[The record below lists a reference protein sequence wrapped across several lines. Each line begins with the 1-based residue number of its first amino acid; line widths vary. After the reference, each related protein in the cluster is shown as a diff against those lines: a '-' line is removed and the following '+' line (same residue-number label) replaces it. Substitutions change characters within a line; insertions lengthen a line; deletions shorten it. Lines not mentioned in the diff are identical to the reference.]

1 VTSDP
6 GRRRTWIAAGLL
18 VAAVVAVAVAVARR
32 GGGDGPDPRVPP
44 SLLEIERDG
53 LRWTYHLPS
62 GTEALFDLTT
72 DPRCLRNLAPE
83 RAADADRLRKEA
95 ERREGESVE
104 RLREHYREQIE
115 RLRSLG
121 YL

>member
-1 VTSDP
+1 MTP
-6 GRRRTWIAAGLL
+6 ERRRTWIAGALL
-18 VAAVVAVAVAVARR
+18 VAAVVAVAIVVARR
-32 GGGDGPDPRVPP
+32 EGGDDPEPRAPP

-62 GTEALFDLTT
+62 GTEALFDLAT

-83 RAADADRLRKEA
+83 RGADCERLRKEA
-95 ERREGESVE
+95 ERREGGSVE
-104 RLREHYREQIE
+104 SLREHYREQIE